1 MFSVARLAAMD
12 REVVIGR
19 RFRGPP
25 NSANGGYASG
35 VIAEGLEGPVTVT
48 LRVPPPLDRS
58 MSLSSD
64 GDSSRLTDGE
74 RLVGEARRSTL
85 DLDMRVAPSLD
96 IAAEASRSFAGFSS
110 HIFPGCFVCGPD
122 RQAGDGLLIFPGQ
135 VESTEVVA
143 SAWMPDETLRAPNGE
158 IDQRHVWAALDCPS
172 YFALSGSPLALLGR
186 LTAEIDRPPEIGEPT
201 VVIGWPH
208 GADGRKL
215 YSGAA
220 IATADGEVIARAD
233 ATWIVVDELP
243 V

>member
-1 MFSVARLAAMD
+1 MD

-74 RLVGEARRSTL
+74 RVVGEARRSTL
-85 DLDMRVAPSLD
+85 DLNLPESPGFD
-96 IAAEASRSFAGFSS
+96 IATEASHRFAGFESRV
-110 HIFPGCFVCGPD
+110 FPGCFVCGPE
-122 RQAGDGLLIFPGQ
+122 REAGDGLRIFAGA
-135 VESTEVVA
+135 VDGAGVVA
-143 SAWMPDETLRAPNGE
+143 APWIPDETLRAPDGE
-158 IDQRHVWAALDCPS
+158 IDRRLVWAVLDCPS
-172 YFALSGSPLALLGR
+172 YYALPGAPMALLGR
-186 LTAEIDRPPEIGEPT
+186 QTAQIDRLPEIGEP
-201 VVIGWPH
+201 VVVTGWLK
-208 GADGRKL
+208 GTEGRKMFAGSAL
-215 YSGAA
+215 
-220 IATADGEVIARAD
+220 ATAQGEVIASSD
-233 ATWIVVDELP
+233 SIWIVVDELP